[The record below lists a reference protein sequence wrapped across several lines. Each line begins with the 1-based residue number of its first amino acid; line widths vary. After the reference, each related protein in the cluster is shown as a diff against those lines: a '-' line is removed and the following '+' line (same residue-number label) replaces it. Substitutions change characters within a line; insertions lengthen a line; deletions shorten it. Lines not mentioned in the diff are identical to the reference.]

1 MPMRAQE
8 ILLSI
13 VKRLPISEFSPK
25 MYVEINE
32 IADIGESLF
41 NTNMNLRINS
51 DKFYLR
57 GWSESMTRLPESA
70 YPVLYVMEE
79 ESIIDARY
87 RGVDQL
93 SEVKLCTNLQI
104 GILDY
109 YYADCSCD
117 PVFIGHRS
125 GRSPIQIERDTQAEL
140 INILLLF
147 QAISNNNQPS
157 PISVKQEIYQHY
169 GSGSNIYGAF
179 TNIQHCR
186 TYCPE
191 PLTLGPDLPITEN
204 LMVCC

>member
-1 MPMRAQE
+1 MRAQE

-125 GRSPIQIERDTQAEL
+125 GRSPIQIERDT
-140 INILLLF
+140 
-147 QAISNNNQPS
+147 
-157 PISVKQEIYQHY
+157 
-169 GSGSNIYGAF
+169 
-179 TNIQHCR
+179 
-186 TYCPE
+186 
-191 PLTLGPDLPITEN
+191 
-204 LMVCC
+204 